1 MVAYA
6 HAPFVV
12 VQPTLAVG
20 LLLVLVLGIHLLGE
34 SVGLRELAGVVAIL
48 GGVAL
53 VAWGAPQHSD
63 VHRSGIAVIAVVA
76 ALCAAGLAPFALRG
90 TRLDTGTLAIL
101 AAGCGFAATNVATK
115 LVGDDFDVGH
125 APSVIAWGAVV
136 VVMGVVATLTNMT
149 AFQRRAATVVVPVS
163 TSVQTFLPIVLEP
176 LFLREHWGSASH
188 DGIPIAVGLALA
200 LAGNF
205 LLAGTRVVSEL
216 IADAAELESSS
227 LIGEDAV
234 GAGGEERDGHGQDE
248 RRDKHGQTLDR
259 CGAGA
264 APAIARLPVRQ
275 RCVRRGSRA
284 AAARRRR

>member
-1 MVAYA
+1 VHLLGIAAALVASVLFNLGIVLQALDARSAPRELGYRVALLTRLVRRPRWMLGFLLGLIGIVPQVIAYA

-63 VHRSGIAVIAVVA
+63 VHRSGVAVIAVVA

-90 TRLDTGTLAIL
+90 TRLDTGMLAIL

-149 AFQRRAATVVVPVS
+149 AFQRRAATIVVPVS

-188 DGIPIAVGLALA
+188 DGLPIVVGLALA

-216 IADAAELESSS
+216 IADAS
-227 LIGEDAV
+227 
-234 GAGGEERDGHGQDE
+234 
-248 RRDKHGQTLDR
+248 
-259 CGAGA
+259 
-264 APAIARLPVRQ
+264 
-275 RCVRRGSRA
+275 
-284 AAARRRR
+284 